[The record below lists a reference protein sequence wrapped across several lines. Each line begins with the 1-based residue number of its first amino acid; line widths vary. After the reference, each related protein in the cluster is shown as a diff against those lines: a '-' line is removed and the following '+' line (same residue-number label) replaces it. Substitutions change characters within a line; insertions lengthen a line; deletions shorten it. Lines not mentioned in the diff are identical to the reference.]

1 MNKHPIL
8 MKKKALTA
16 FIAIVT
22 VSAFLQATTNAQANA
37 RVERSVEGVWM
48 VTTTPR
54 NCITG
59 TPVPGAA
66 FEGLFT
72 FHKDGTMSVWVQNP
86 VITVTRSPS
95 QGLWQRDLGRR
106 KYLFKFI
113 HLRYEGSG
121 FYIGAQESEGTVAL
135 NKSGNVF
142 RTDSVTTFFD
152 VNGNPQGEGCADA
165 VGTRFDWDE

>member
-1 MNKHPIL
+1 MNKYT
-8 MKKKALTA
+8 KRKALTV
-16 FIAIVT
+16 FIAIVM
-22 VSAFLQATTNAQANA
+22 VSAVSLATTNAQAGDRA
-37 RVERSVEGVWM
+37 EHSVEGVWM

-59 TPVPGAA
+59 DPVPGAA

-72 FHKDGTMSVWVQNP
+72 FHKHGTMSVWVQNA
-86 VITVTRSPS
+86 VIAITRSPS

-121 FYIGAQESEGTVAL
+121 FYSGTQESEGTLAL
-135 NKSGNVF
+135 NKSGNAF
-142 RTDSVTTFFD
+142 TTDSVTRFFD